1 LGSSSRKITKGTP
14 LDASYGSRKGEES
27 GELEDKGVKGRN
39 NLLISAKLLQMPA
52 GKGHGLGAGKVGA
65 LTLEQTCDLALHV
78 AKEIALGPDAGAI
91 HGLDT
96 GRLLVHGEPK
106 DGSVAWKE
114 VRAGCRIK
122 KKKTRTGETRD
133 NAAAT
138 GVKMS
143 RYSLVGVWRVLA
155 SRNGIWRWNL
165 GLSAYRPPRER
176 MEMDC
181 YGARYRGRCLLYI
194 DA

>member
-1 LGSSSRKITKGTP
+1 MGSSSRKATKGTP
-14 LDASYGSRKGEES
+14 LGASYGSRKGEES
-27 GELEDKGVKGRN
+27 GELEDKGVKGQK

-78 AKEIALGPDAGAI
+78 VKEIALGPDAGAI

-122 KKKTRTGETRD
+122 KKRQGREKRET
-133 NAAAT
+133 
-138 GVKMS
+138 M
-143 RYSLVGVWRVLA
+143 LLL
-155 SRNGIWRWNL
+155 L
-165 GLSAYRPPRER
+165 G
-176 MEMDC
+176 
-181 YGARYRGRCLLYI
+181 
-194 DA
+194 